1 MYKKTIEEMNLIDDF
16 LMSAAASDK
25 EVGEKIMRCILTV
38 LLQRKIGKVKVVSQ
52 SVIPGN
58 TPLQRGIRMD
68 VEITESREGEDDAIV
83 NVYDLEPHTKRDLD
97 FPRANRFRQAK
108 IDSRYMKSG
117 DDQFEHLPDLYVITI
132 TNFDIFNKDNMVYTF
147 RTVCSED
154 SDIKYEDGI
163 HRIYFNTQGKK
174 CDSTA
179 IRNMLNYI
187 QNSNKNAAIDT
198 ATEELEGYVY
208 KVKTDSEV
216 RRSVMTFGDIIDRE
230 KRETAIETAKETFI
244 ETITDLLE
252 DLGPVS
258 EELNEKLNEIDD
270 SILLKRVH
278 KLAARVDSIEDFE
291 EKLDQL
297 LTK

>member
-1 MYKKTIEEMNLIDDF
+1 
-16 LMSAAASDK
+16 
-25 EVGEKIMRCILTV
+25 
-38 LLQRKIGKVKVVSQ
+38 
-52 SVIPGN
+52 
-58 TPLQRGIRMD
+58 
-68 VEITESREGEDDAIV
+68 
-83 NVYDLEPHTKRDLD
+83 
-97 FPRANRFRQAK
+97 PRANRFRQAK

-132 TNFDIFNKDNMVYTF
+132 TNFDIFNRDNMVYTF

-230 KRETAIETAKETFI
+230 RKEAIDETLIENIVDF
-244 ETITDLLE
+244 LG
-252 DLGPVS
+252 DLGPVP
-258 EELNEKLNEIDD
+258 EEVQEKLKEIDD